1 MTEDSFNLTPLDVR
15 TQQFGRALR
24 GYDQV
29 AVEEF
34 RERVANELERL
45 LREKAVNDEQIKNF
59 REQLK
64 SFRER
69 DKAMSEALVGA
80 EQLRE
85 EAEQH
90 AQRKAESILREA
102 RIEAE
107 ANLNDARQAE
117 QAVLRN
123 IEAAHR
129 QLAAYLA
136 SFRVLLERNMAEVE
150 AVEERER
157 AEMQQSAEPG
167 ARLRQS
173 ERLSETQPPV
183 RLVDR
188 RPSRPTNEE

>member
-1 MTEDSFNLTPLDVR
+1 MTDDTFNLTPLDIR
-15 TQQFGRALR
+15 TQQFGKTLR
-24 GYDQV
+24 GYDQA

-34 RERVANELERL
+34 RERVANELESL
-45 LREKAVNDEQIKNF
+45 LREKAVSDEQIRNF

-69 DKAMSEALVGA
+69 EKALSEALVGA

-102 RIEAE
+102 QIEGE

-123 IEAAHR
+123 IETAHR
-129 QLAAYLA
+129 QLTSYLA
-136 SFRVLLERNMAEVE
+136 SFRILLERNLAEVE
-150 AVEERER
+150 AAEAGER
-157 AEMQQSAEPG
+157 AGTPSAAPG
-167 ARLRQS
+167 AAARRS
-173 ERLSETQPPV
+173 ERLSDTQPPV
-183 RLVDR
+183 RLVEG
-188 RPSRPTNEE
+188 PSRPANEEQ